1 MVSNWPLERAG
12 YAGRSAPGRSAEMK
26 ALIFLLKQTLLL
38 GTVGFVAW
46 LCIGWWRLGWFWAK
60 DTPQAWLLA
69 LGIVGVFLTLVAI
82 PIQFLLR
89 SVSSNWAL
97 AAGALSG
104 PLAVVLHL
112 FVNTR
117 FPVTFDNYVV
127 RQAIMHIIFA
137 SLGAWFSF
145 NYRRMFR
152 PNNSFEPTPLRGA
165 A

>member
-1 MVSNWPLERAG
+1 
-12 YAGRSAPGRSAEMK
+12 MK

-38 GTVGFVAW
+38 GTVGFVA
-46 LCIGWWRLGWFWAK
+46 LICIGWWRLGWFWAK
-60 DTPQAWLLA
+60 DTPQAWLIA
-69 LGIVGVFLTLVAI
+69 LGIVGVFLALVAI

-89 SVSSNWAL
+89 SVSSIWAL

-152 PNNSFEPTPLRGA
+152 PNNSFKPTQLRGA